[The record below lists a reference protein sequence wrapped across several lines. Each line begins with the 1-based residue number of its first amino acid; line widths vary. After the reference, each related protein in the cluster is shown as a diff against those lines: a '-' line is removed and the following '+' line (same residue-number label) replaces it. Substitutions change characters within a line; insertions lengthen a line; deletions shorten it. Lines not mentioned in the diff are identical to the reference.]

1 MVVRDSGV
9 VILNFGVVIL
19 FFAVVILNFA
29 VVPTLSSLA
38 RMWTC
43 FDHKI

>member
-1 MVVRDSGV
+1 MRLGHGGAWFQRGSGV

-29 VVPTLSSLA
+29 V
-38 RMWTC
+38 
-43 FDHKI
+43 